1 MLCVLTAFIS
11 VIFMETLSFD
21 DGVWK
26 TPTVVVSG
34 QVTDSHRTIR
44 SATKEWLVP
53 FVYISNETC

>member
-26 TPTVVVSG
+26 TLTVVVSG

-44 SATKEWLVP
+44 SATKEWFVP
-53 FVYISNETC
+53 FV